1 MPATQE
7 LEARRRPRRSAGGR
21 WPRRARAK
29 TKAATTRAA
38 SAGRTL
44 RPRPRRTHWALVR
57 GLAGMRPRARA
68 TASRKTRY
76 GQKRTAGPQAGPRVA
91 RSQRSGGRVSCW
103 RDVDGG
109 AREGDARQAVE
120 DAHAAGLLPADLE
133 RVAARGDGHAEL
145 ALLGARRAVLAVDR
159 DLLDLGL
166 RRDAQDEGLLAA
178 AAGGGDEADALE
190 AAAGGGL
197 EGHVVDREG
206 LALDALRVGE
216 ADGDRLARPGTVLGS
231 EDALGE
237 ARDGREAGGGAG
249 PDRAAPQPPHL
260 GPRAAL
266 GRAQDDLRGLLERR
280 LPARPRSRRRRGS
293 PPPRPSRRRGWRGWA
308 PRRGEAARAARSARP
323 RASRGG
329 RASRRST

>member
-1 MPATQE
+1 M
-7 LEARRRPRRSAGGR
+7 
-21 WPRRARAK
+21 
-29 TKAATTRAA
+29 RAA

-44 RPRPRRTHWALVR
+44 RPRPSSTHCALVR
-57 GLAGMRPRARA
+57 GLVGTRPRAKA
-68 TASRKTRY
+68 TASRNTRY

-91 RSQRSGGRVSCW
+91 RSQRSGGRVSLL

-109 AREGDARQAVE
+109 AREGHAREAVE
-120 DAHAAGLLPADLE
+120 EAHAAGLLPADLE
-133 RVAARGDGHAEL
+133 RVAARGDGHAQL

-159 DLLDLGL
+159 DLLHLGL

-178 AAGGGDEADALE
+178 AAGGRDEADALE

-197 EGHVVDREG
+197 EAHVVDREG

-216 ADGDRLARPGTVLGS
+216 ADGDRLVRPGAVLGG
-231 EDALGE
+231 EDAL
-237 ARDGREAGGGAG
+237 AHPRDGRDARHGAG
-249 PDRAAPQPPHL
+249 PDRAAQQPPDL

-266 GRAQDDLRGLLERR
+266 GGAQDDLAG
-280 LPARPRSRRRRGS
+280 PARASTPTPSRSRRRRGS

-308 PRRGEAARAARSARP
+308 PRRGEAGRAARSARP